1 MYVTLTPSQLMLARQ
16 AVQYVAAQVRAAA
29 AAPKTSDDDRNAASM
44 LADALDD
51 VLAALAHSAG
61 AGAQP
66 QIGQRRRS

>member
-16 AVQYVAAQVRAAA
+16 TIQYVAAQVRAAA
-29 AAPKTSDDDRNAASM
+29 AAPKTTADDRNAASM

-66 QIGQRRRS
+66 QISQRRRS

>member
-1 MYVTLTPSQLMLARQ
+1 MYITLTPSQLMLARQ

-29 AAPKTSDDDRNAASM
+29 AAPKTTDDDRDAAYM
-44 LADALDD
+44 MADALDD